1 MDKKFIDIAVLNKL
15 FDKNINLT
23 KFLHKKYNNMSE
35 EQIIETIYD
44 VQTGSYIEWAMKN
57 PQIQR
62 NYCKEIVEI
71 IDSMKEKSFANY
83 LDAGVGELTTLC
95 DITSKIKKKVSS
107 IYVCDLSWSRLFA
120 GLKFSKK
127 YKNIKHKIKPFC
139 SDMKCLPLPDSSI
152 DLVTTH
158 HSIEPNFMNVDLVV
172 KELFRVA
179 KKKILFFE
187 PCYQF
192 NSVAGKK
199 RMNTHRFVKDLEP
212 YIKKNGG
219 SLIKKIKIEN
229 PFNPLNATACYVIE
243 LKKKRRNRNI
253 TFTFPG
259 ENFSLIKKNNFYLS
273 NHFGVSF
280 PILKD
285 IPILRKENAILSSII
300 C

>member
-1 MDKKFIDIAVLNKL
+1 MDKKFIEIALLNKL
-15 FDKNINLT
+15 FDKKINLT
-23 KFLHKKYNNMSE
+23 KFLNKKYKDISE

-44 VQTGSYIEWAMKN
+44 VQTGSYIKWAMKN
-57 PQIQR
+57 LKIQR
-62 NYCKEIVEI
+62 NYCEEIVEI
-71 IDSMKEKSFANY
+71 IDSMKEKSFVNY

-95 DITSKIKKKVSS
+95 DITSKIKKKVST
-107 IYVCDLSWSRLFA
+107 IYVCDLSWSRLFT

-127 YKNIKHKIKPFC
+127 YKNIKNKIKPFC

-158 HSIEPNFMNVDLVV
+158 HSIEPNFMNVDLIV

-179 KKKILFFE
+179 KKNLLFFE
-187 PCYQF
+187 PCYEF
-192 NSVAGKK
+192 NSAAGKK
-199 RMNTHRFVKDLEP
+199 RMNIHKFVKDLEP

-229 PFNPLNATACYVIE
+229 PFNPLNATACYMIE
-243 LKKKRRNRNI
+243 LKKKSQRKKI
-253 TFTFPG
+253 KFTFPG

>member
-71 IDSMKEKSFANY
+71 IDSMKEKSYANY

-179 KKKILFFE
+179 KKKNTFF
-187 PCYQF
+187 
-192 NSVAGKK
+192 
-199 RMNTHRFVKDLEP
+199 
-212 YIKKNGG
+212 
-219 SLIKKIKIEN
+219 
-229 PFNPLNATACYVIE
+229 
-243 LKKKRRNRNI
+243 
-253 TFTFPG
+253 
-259 ENFSLIKKNNFYLS
+259 
-273 NHFGVSF
+273 
-280 PILKD
+280 
-285 IPILRKENAILSSII
+285 
-300 C
+300 